1 MRVYFASLEDLMV
14 KVMGASSVG
23 ASSAMAG
30 VQAQGAGAVAGVG
43 VGVNS
48 ADRREMLEDDMM

>member
-1 MRVYFASLEDLMV
+1 MVLRGNVRVYFASLEDLMV

-23 ASSAMAG
+23 ASSAMAA
-30 VQAQGAGAVAGVG
+30 VKAQGTG

-48 ADRREMLEDDMM
+48 SDRSEI